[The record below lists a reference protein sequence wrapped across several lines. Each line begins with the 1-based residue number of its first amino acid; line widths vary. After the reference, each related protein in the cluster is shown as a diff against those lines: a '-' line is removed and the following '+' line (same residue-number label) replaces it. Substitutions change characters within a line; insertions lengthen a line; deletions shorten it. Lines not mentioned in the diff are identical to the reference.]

1 YEMTTGKDMIT
12 GQKVVI
18 PKGGS
23 KYINLESSCPVPQ
36 NKGKT
41 KKEKEREIIDK
52 FIEEQRNHEK
62 KLLKST
68 FNFFFEDIE
77 TMLSPDSTWKERAEA
92 AFYTFYKPAKV
103 ADKAKDG
110 AKIIESQAEHAKKE
124 KEITGNKGTGKD
136 FKNYSAKEI
145 ERKFD
150 LKKGEFH
157 QVKQDI
163 VKDLTNKNSP
173 YKDSM
178 KKVGNNPDIHLSSDG
193 TIRVMSKDGKT
204 SFDTNWNIKDFLP

>member
-1 YEMTTGKDMIT
+1 M
-12 GQKVVI
+12 
-18 PKGGS
+18 
-23 KYINLESSCPVPQ
+23 
-36 NKGKT
+36 
-41 KKEKEREIIDK
+41 EKLD
-52 FIEEQRNHEK
+52 
-62 KLLKST
+62 
-68 FNFFFEDIE
+68 
-77 TMLSPDSTWKERAEA
+77 
-92 AFYTFYKPAKV
+92 
-103 ADKAKDG
+103 
-110 AKIIESQAEHAKKE
+110 
-124 KEITGNKGTGKD
+124 KGTGKD

-193 TIRVMSKDGKT
+193 TIRVMSRDGKT
-204 SFDTNWNIKDFLP
+204 SFDTNWKINDFLP